1 LAPAASRR
9 VPVVRT
15 IYAEADGV
23 PLDDPD
29 PSDPSETKF
38 AWMTVARFTADKTVK
53 YPFTDFESLR
63 E

>member
-1 LAPAASRR
+1 VPAASKR

-29 PSDPSETKF
+29 PSDPAETKF
-38 AWMTVARFTADKTVK
+38 AWMTVAEFKADKPVK
-53 YPFTDFESLR
+53 YPFADFDSLR